1 MGRCVVGVSQQVVII
16 QGRKDNSVQYL
27 KLKIAYL
34 PWNKRIQQ
42 IFECV
47 VHPHFFRLRCVRS
60 HLGGHCFLKVINPK
74 VWSTVI
80 SLSNVVITRTYFS

>member
-47 VHPHFFRLRCVRS
+47 VHPHFFGLRCVRS
-60 HLGGHCFLKVINPK
+60 HRRCFKTQCGTLCIEN
-74 VWSTVI
+74 TA
-80 SLSNVVITRTYFS
+80 